1 MKKIKNNSSG
11 IYFFLKGLGVLSLVV
26 AMSFIF
32 VHRTY
37 YEHKIP
43 VANLSYRFW
52 IFSFVVYYVLVLIT
66 RGVIYLYCKKVC
78 NYNIILKWLLIG
90 IIIIFIPAIA
100 YFVIS
105 SIF

>member
-1 MKKIKNNSSG
+1 MKKIKNNSLG
-11 IYFFLKGLGVLSLVV
+11 IHLILKELGILSLVI

-32 VHRTY
+32 MHRTY

-52 IFSFVVYYVLVLIT
+52 IFSFITYYVLVLIT
-66 RGVIYLYCKKVC
+66 RRVIYLCCRKACKH
-78 NYNIILKWLLIG
+78 NIISKWLLIG
-90 IIIIFIPAIA
+90 IIISIPAIA